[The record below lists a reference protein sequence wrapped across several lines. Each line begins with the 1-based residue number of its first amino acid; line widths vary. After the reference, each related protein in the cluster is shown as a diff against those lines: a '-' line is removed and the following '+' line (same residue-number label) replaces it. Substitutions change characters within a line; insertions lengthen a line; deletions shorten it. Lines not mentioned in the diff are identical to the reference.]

1 MISRRSQE
9 SREEE
14 EETRKERDDWK
25 KLNLEVEMWDLLSS
39 KSEEN
44 GCKEERS
51 N

>member
-9 SREEE
+9 SKEEG

-39 KSEEN
+39 ES
-44 GCKEERS
+44 
-51 N
+51 